1 MGEETEWPT
10 LTPHLAAESTEAGQD
25 EAEAGFVQRRKDS
38 FLKSKVAERQVDG
51 TVLEN
56 LSVVADEGLDVG
68 RLQIGDE
75 GGADGNL
82 QRLGDREEREEG
94 RPEVVVGGPVRAA
107 AAGGFAL
114 PFGNFL
120 LRSDGS
126 RLREDL
132 KIIFRFQSLPKI
144 VH

>member
-94 RPEVVVGGPVRAA
+94 RPEVVFDGTVGAA
-107 AAGGFAL
+107 AAGAAAAGCFAL

-120 LRSDGS
+120 LGS
-126 RLREDL
+126 HGSNFREDL
-132 KIIFRFQSLPKI
+132 EVNISIL
-144 VH
+144 